1 MLFIEDRQL
10 LDGFRRGDQQALAKV
25 YRHYAPAVAGFL
37 RAGFSFDSGGRRCRF
52 HGARSQFELEDRLH
66 DVFGRAFSESA
77 RLGYD
82 GLSPY
87 KSYLFTIT
95 RNLIIDDFRKKEHAL
110 LEYSFEAVEEAVQP
124 TGGTATDPTR
134 GLLALSGDP
143 RNDAENAQL
152 LALVEEWKKGLPIR
166 EQEVYRLRFEE
177 ELEHK
182 DIADRTGLSPSKVK
196 TSEQRIREGFFDFM
210 QRHGY
215 FDGYVKESRGWLRF
229 LRSW

>member
-143 RNDAENAQL
+143 RHDAENAQL
-152 LALVEEWKKGLPIR
+152 LALVNEWKKGLPTR

-182 DIADRTGLSPSKVK
+182 DIADRTGLSASKVK

-215 FDGYVKESRGWLRF
+215 FDGYVKEGRGWLRF